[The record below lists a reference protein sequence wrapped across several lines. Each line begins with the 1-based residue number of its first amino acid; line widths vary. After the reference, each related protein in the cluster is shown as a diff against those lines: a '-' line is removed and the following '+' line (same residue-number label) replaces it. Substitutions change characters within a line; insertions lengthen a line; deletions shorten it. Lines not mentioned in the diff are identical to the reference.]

1 MKCSDRNQLENISS
15 FIDFVALLI
24 ELHIW
29 RNDIK
34 YSPFQD
40 ASIDIKI
47 SPFEWSLELHI
58 KCAFSFHRYKMILQ
72 QELHG
77 EDFQKRTEFCN
88 FIQRQNGVYSHIL
101 FSNEATFGSDS
112 IVNRHN
118 MHYWSI
124 DNPHWVRHVVDH
136 QVRWSINVWG
146 GIIGEHVLGP
156 HFFEGR
162 LNGQMYLEFLRNEC
176 TDLIDQLPLNVVRNM
191 IFQHLHIS
199 TIKW

>member
-1 MKCSDRNQLENISS
+1 
-15 FIDFVALLI
+15 
-24 ELHIW
+24 
-29 RNDIK
+29 
-34 YSPFQD
+34 
-40 ASIDIKI
+40 
-47 SPFEWSLELHI
+47 
-58 KCAFSFHRYKMILQ
+58 MILQ

-101 FSNEATFGSDS
+101 FSDEATFRSDS

-124 DNPHWVRHVVDH
+124 DNPHWVRHVDY

-156 HFFEGR
+156 HFFEGY
-162 LNGQMYLEFLRNEC
+162 LNGPMYLEFLGNEC
-176 TDLIDQLPLNVVRNM
+176 TDLIGGSGVPPGAQWAEIPKTWSRRLFAGYSRCE
-191 IFQHLHIS
+191 
-199 TIKW
+199 